1 MRRIH
6 LPLAMTA
13 ALTLAFAVAACG
25 GDEEANTDN
34 GGSGQSS
41 DLTFSVIT
49 HGEGDTFWAVAKAGA
64 EQAGEDLGVTV
75 NYQESQNDPQAQA
88 QLIESAITEEVDGI
102 ATSVPD
108 PDALTGAIKA
118 ATDAGIPVITLN
130 SGADVFQK
138 LGAITHVG
146 QDETIAGEAAGQR
159 LADEGPT
166 KAICI
171 IHEQGNVG
179 LDQRC
184 EGAATGFGGEIETLQ
199 VTGVKDLATTQT
211 EISSALQ
218 ADDTIDG
225 VLSLNPDIAVAAR
238 DAIAESGSDV
248 TVATF
253 DLSPDV
259 IAAIG
264 DGEIVFAV
272 DQQQYL
278 QGYLPVDLLYLYNTN
293 NNTVGGG
300 LPVLTG
306 PGFVDETNAE
316 EVADL
321 AEAGTR

>member
-13 ALTLAFAVAACG
+13 ALILAFAVAACG
-25 GDEEANTDN
+25 DDEGSDSDSAD
-34 GGSGQSS
+34 SGQGG

-64 EQAGEDLGVTV
+64 EQAGDDLGVTV

-88 QLIESAITEEVDGI
+88 QLIESAVTEEVDGI

-118 ATDAGIPVITLN
+118 ATEAGIPVITLN
-130 SGADVFQK
+130 SGADVFQE

-146 QDETIAGEAAGQR
+146 QDETIAGEAAGER
-159 LADEGPT
+159 LAQEGAT

-211 EISSALQ
+211 EIASAVQ
-218 ADDTIDG
+218 ADDSIDG

-238 DAIAESGSDV
+238 DAIAEAGSDA

-259 IAAIG
+259 ITAIG